1 MLTSTI
7 YFDKIIITK
16 NIDKEMYVKMKSRKF
31 KAVLAAVSA
40 IAVLATAM
48 TGFAATI
55 TTSTTYNLADAT
67 KASVTTTVS
76 GLVDQDAEVTL
87 LVKTAGDDTGV
98 NGSGIAYIDQKPA
111 EGGEASFTYQL
122 NKATLGDVTAA
133 VVTSGNG
140 AGEAV
145 TGSNTLG
152 VTRLANVDETMYTIT
167 YTEAAYGAGDAIVH
181 AKIEAKNGFE
191 ITDVTVGETS
201 YGAGDRAIEVAPAAV
216 INVAAQEVVT
226 GPTIAAEDV
235 TVDGADGVYSATA
248 IIKVSGEYTEVGVE
262 YKGFTFPAAG
272 AVNEGGYIAVKL
284 TNDTA
289 FEASDI
295 ETYIVD

>member
-1 MLTSTI
+1 
-7 YFDKIIITK
+7 
-16 NIDKEMYVKMKSRKF
+16 MYVKMKSRKF

-76 GLVDQDAEVTL
+76 GLEDQTAEVTL
-87 LVKTAGDDTGV
+87 LVKTAVATDGV

-111 EGGEASFTYQL
+111 ENGTASFTYQL

-152 VTRLANVDETMYTIT
+152 VTKLANVDEEMYTIT
-167 YTEAAYGAGDAIVH
+167 YTEVAYGAGDAIVH
-181 AKIEAKNGFE
+181 ATIEAKNGFE

-201 YGAGDRAIEVAPAAV
+201 YGAGDKTIPVAPTAN
-216 INVAAQEVVT
+216 IVVT
-226 GPTIAAEDV
+226 AQAVVTAPAVTDVVKSAPQNAAGKYENTVVMKLLNSQPTIGVGVIYDNVFYPAMNGVA
-235 TVDGADGVYSATA
+235 VDG
-248 IIKVSGEYTEVGVE
+248 
-262 YKGFTFPAAG
+262 TF
-272 AVNEGGYIAVKL
+272 AVKL
-284 TNDTA
+284 VADADITA
-289 FEASDI
+289 GITTFVE
-295 ETYIVD
+295 